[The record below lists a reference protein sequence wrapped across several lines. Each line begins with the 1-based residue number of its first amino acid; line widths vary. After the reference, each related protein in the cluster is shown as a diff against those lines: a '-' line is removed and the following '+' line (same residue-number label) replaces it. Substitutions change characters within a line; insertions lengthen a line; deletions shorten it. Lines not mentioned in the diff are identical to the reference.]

1 VRSADARQRKLTG
14 VPAFTHRT
22 DPQLRRALERW
33 IAAEREAMTRID
45 AVRLAAEIGRLA
57 DEVLDQ
63 RVLEARSFH
72 ATWAEIAEAVGITRQ
87 SAHRRWRHLDELAR
101 ALAAA
106 RQAELRS
113 KTRPLPDWLD
123 HLP

>member
-1 VRSADARQRKLTG
+1 VA
-14 VPAFTHRT
+14 AFTHRT
-22 DPQLRRALERW
+22 DPQLQRALERW
-33 IAAEREAMTRID
+33 IAAEQEEMTRVD

-57 DEVLDQ
+57 EEVLDQ

-72 ATWAEIAEAVGITRQ
+72 ATWAEIAEAIGITRQ
-87 SAHRRWRHLDELAR
+87 SAHRRWRHLDEHAQ

-106 RQAELRS
+106 RQAEFCS
-113 KTRPLPDWLD
+113 TALPMPDYLD